1 VATVKLLGLQS
12 SVKSVVLNSGLIV
25 MMPGMLRQLVLFLA
39 VFLIQTN
46 LFAWKNGELLIWMD
60 DARARGL
67 QSIAKKVEKDLG
79 IKITIETPENITYSF
94 PIASQMGQGPDVVI
108 WAHDK
113 IGEWADGGLISP
125 VEVSNEFE
133 GKFSKK
139 SWQAVLH
146 RDRFWGYPI
155 AMETVTLIYNKR
167 LLEGPPPKDLSG
179 LSSINTQ
186 MKAKHPGVATILWD
200 SESAYYSWGILASAG
215 GYVFGTNG
223 KEYDLKNVGVANPG
237 AVDGL
242 SQIVALIRAG
252 ILPKHTPYSTVESEI
267 CRNKAAMII
276 SGPWAWPN
284 LTKSGI
290 DFGLA
295 PMPGVNGKPGRPFI
309 GVTVAYINRSS
320 ANSNLAPY
328 FIEHFLLTDEG
339 LTAMN
344 AAKPIGVPALLSA
357 YQNLAND
364 NPMLKDLNTSIDLG
378 EIMPNIPQMGR
389 FFSAVG
395 TALQIATQGRASP
408 QEALKDAAET
418 LRAD

>member
-1 VATVKLLGLQS
+1 
-12 SVKSVVLNSGLIV
+12 
-25 MMPGMLRQLVLFLA
+25 
-39 VFLIQTN
+39 
-46 LFAWKNGELLIWMD
+46 
-60 DARARGL
+60 
-67 QSIAKKVEKDLG
+67 
-79 IKITIETPENITYSF
+79 
-94 PIASQMGQGPDVVI
+94 MGQGPDVVI

-223 KEYDLKNVGVANPG
+223 KEYNLKDVGVANPG

-252 ILPKHTPYSTVESEI
+252 ILPKHIPYSSVESGI
-267 CRNKAAMII
+267 CQNQAAMII

-364 NPMLKDLNTSIDLG
+364 NPLLKDLNTSIDLG

>member
-1 VATVKLLGLQS
+1 MTLGLRR
-12 SVKSVVLNSGLIV
+12 L
-25 MMPGMLRQLVLFLA
+25 LVLFA
-39 VFLIQTN
+39 ASFFIPTP

-60 DARARGL
+60 NARARGL
-67 QSIAKKVEKDLG
+67 QLIAKKVEKDLG

-94 PIASQMGQGPDVVI
+94 PLASQMGQGPDILI

-113 IGEWADGGLISP
+113 IGEWSDGGLISP

-133 GKFSKK
+133 GRFSKK

-146 RDRFWGYPI
+146 RERFWGYPI
-155 AMETVTLIYNKR
+155 AMETVSLIYNKR
-167 LLEGPPPKDLSG
+167 LLEGPPPVDLSG
-179 LSSINTQ
+179 LVAINKEI
-186 MKAKHPGVATILWD
+186 KAKHPGVATILWD
-200 SESAYYSWGILASAG
+200 VESAYYTWGILASAG

-223 KEYDLKNVGVANPG
+223 KAYDLKNVGVANPG
-237 AVDGL
+237 AVDAL
-242 SQIVALIRAG
+242 SQILALIRAG
-252 ILPKHTPYSTVESEI
+252 ILPKHIPYSTVESEI
-267 CRNKAAMII
+267 CRNKAVMIL
-276 SGPWAWPN
+276 SGPWAWSN
-284 LTKSGI
+284 LTMSGI

-320 ANSNLAPY
+320 ANTNLAPY
-328 FIEHFLLTDEG
+328 FIEHYLLAEEG

-357 YQNLAND
+357 YQKMAKD
-364 NPMLKDLNTSIDLG
+364 NPLVKDLKTSIDLG

-408 QEALKDAAET
+408 QEALNDAAAT
-418 LRAD
+418 LRSD

>member
-1 VATVKLLGLQS
+1 
-12 SVKSVVLNSGLIV
+12 
-25 MMPGMLRQLVLFLA
+25 MMPGTLKPLILFSA
-39 VFLIQTN
+39 VFLIPTH
-46 LFAWKNGELLIWMD
+46 LFAWKVGELLIWMD
-60 DARARGL
+60 NARAHGL
-67 QSIAKKVEKDLG
+67 QSIIKKVEKDLG
-79 IKITIETPENITYSF
+79 IKVNIETPENITYSF
-94 PIASQMGQGPDVVI
+94 PIASQMGQGPDIVI

-113 IGEWADGGLISP
+113 VGEWADGGLISP
-125 VEVSNEFE
+125 IEVSDEFRE
-133 GKFSKK
+133 KFSKK

-167 LLEGPPPKDLSG
+167 LLGGPPPEDLSA
-179 LSSINTQ
+179 LFSLNTEI
-186 MKAKHPGVATILWD
+186 KAKHPGVATILWD

-223 KEYDLKNVGVANPG
+223 KEYNLKDVGVANPG

-252 ILPKHTPYSTVESEI
+252 ILLKHIPYSSVESGI
-267 CRNKAAMII
+267 CQNQAAMII

-284 LTKSGI
+284 LTKRGI

-309 GVTVAYINRSS
+309 GVTAAYINRSS
-320 ANSNLAPY
+320 PNSNLAPY
-328 FIEHFLLTDEG
+328 FVEHYLLADDG
-339 LTAMN
+339 LIAMN

-357 YQNLAND
+357 YQKMAND
-364 NPMLKDLNTSIDLG
+364 NSLLRDLNTCLEFG
-378 EIMPNIPQMGR
+378 EIMPNVPQMGR

-408 QEALKDAAET
+408 QEALDDAEAT

>member
-1 VATVKLLGLQS
+1 VGIKAEEEGDSIVMTPGLLKLL
-12 SVKSVVLNSGLIV
+12 VLYS
-25 MMPGMLRQLVLFLA
+25 A
-39 VFLIQTN
+39 VFLIPTP

-60 DARARGL
+60 NARARGL
-67 QSIAKKVEKDLG
+67 QLIAKKVEKDLG

-94 PIASQMGQGPDVVI
+94 PLASQMGQGPDIVI

-133 GKFSKK
+133 GRFAKK
-139 SWQAVLH
+139 SWPAVLH
-146 RDRFWGYPI
+146 RERFWGYPI

-167 LLEGPPPKDLSG
+167 LLEGRPPVDLSE
-179 LSSINTQ
+179 LVAINKEI
-186 MKAKHPGVATILWD
+186 KAKHPGVATILWD
-200 SESAYYSWGILASAG
+200 AESAYYSWGILASAG

-223 KEYDLKNVGVANPG
+223 KAYDLKNVGVANPG
-237 AVDGL
+237 AVDAL

-252 ILPKHTPYSTVESEI
+252 ILPKHIPYSTVESEI
-267 CRNKAAMII
+267 CRNKAAMIL
-276 SGPWAWPN
+276 SGPWAWSN
-284 LTKSGI
+284 LTTSGI

-295 PMPGVNGKPGRPFI
+295 PMPGVNGKPGRPLI

-320 ANSNLAPY
+320 ANTNLAPY
-328 FIEHFLLTDEG
+328 FIEHYLLAEEG
-339 LTAMN
+339 ITAMN
-344 AAKPIGVPALLSA
+344 AEKPVGVPALLSA
-357 YQNLAND
+357 YQKMAKD
-364 NPMLKDLNTSIDLG
+364 NPLVRDLNTAIDLG

-408 QEALKDAAET
+408 QEALNDAAAT
-418 LRAD
+418 LRSD

>member
-1 VATVKLLGLQS
+1 MTPGTLRLLVFFS
-12 SVKSVVLNSGLIV
+12 
-25 MMPGMLRQLVLFLA
+25 A
-39 VFLIQTN
+39 VFLIPTH

-60 DARARGL
+60 NARARGL
-67 QSIAKKVEKDLG
+67 QSIVEKVEKDLG
-79 IKITIETPENITYSF
+79 IKVTIETPENITNSF

-146 RDRFWGYPI
+146 RDRLWGYPI
-155 AMETVTLIYNKR
+155 AMETVSLLYNKG
-167 LLEGPPPKDLSG
+167 LLVGPPPKDLSG
-179 LSSINTQ
+179 LFSISTE
-186 MKAKHPGVATILWD
+186 MKAKHPGVATIVWD

-223 KEYDLKNVGVANPG
+223 KEYDLKDVGVANPG

-242 SQIVALIRAG
+242 SQIVTLIRAG
-252 ILPKHTPYSTVESEI
+252 ILPKHIPYSTVESEI
-267 CRNKAAMII
+267 CQNKAAMII
-276 SGPWAWPN
+276 SGPWAWSN

-290 DFGLA
+290 DFGVA

-320 ANSNLAPY
+320 ANSHLATY
-328 FIEHFLLTDEG
+328 FIEHYLLADDG

-357 YQNLAND
+357 YQKMADD
-364 NPMLKDLNTSIDLG
+364 NPLLRDLNASIDLG

-395 TALQIATQGRASP
+395 TALQIAIQGRASP
-408 QEALKDAAET
+408 QEALNEAAET
-418 LRAD
+418 LRAN